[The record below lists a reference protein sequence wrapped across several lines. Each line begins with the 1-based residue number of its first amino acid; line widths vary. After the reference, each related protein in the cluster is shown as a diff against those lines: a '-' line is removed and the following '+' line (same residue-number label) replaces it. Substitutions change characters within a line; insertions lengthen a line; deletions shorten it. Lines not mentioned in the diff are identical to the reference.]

1 MKNIHDNNIDLSL
14 VVATHQGKNR
24 LENLIKSVLNSSDIP
39 REIIIVGTNQED
51 IGNIEKYNA
60 NLNIIF
66 KISQHKNQVYQRK
79 IGLDLASCNFIL
91 QLDDDIR
98 LEKNTL
104 SILYSEIKN
113 KNSKRIIAGTLVN
126 ENYEP
131 ADIRWVTAYNK
142 YYLIR
147 LIVFLLNNFK
157 KVRPNS
163 LIYSGRPIPHINN
176 DKSEI
181 EWLNSSLCFH
191 KDSLKDYC
199 RYKSFG
205 KSYYEDI
212 YTSHNYFCKGYKLD
226 KIKNAILIHPN
237 TQKFSLFDHIK
248 SIKNQ
253 NIIVK
258 TFSKSYI
265 FFFLD
270 VVIFSFIFLVRKI
283 K

>member
-1 MKNIHDNNIDLSL
+1 MKNIHDNSIDLSL

-24 LENLIKSVLNSSDIP
+24 LEKLIKSVLNSSHIP
-39 REIIIVGTNQED
+39 KEIIIIGTNQED
-51 IGNIEKYNA
+51 IDNIKKYNE

-66 KISQHKNQVYQRK
+66 KVSKHKNQVYQRK
-79 IGLDLASCNFIL
+79 IGLDLVSCNFIL

-98 LEKNTL
+98 LRKDTL
-104 SILYSEIKN
+104 SVLYNEIKN
-113 KNSKRIIAGTLVN
+113 NNYKRIIAGTLVN
-126 ENYEP
+126 ENFEP
-131 ADIRWVTAYNK
+131 ADIRWVSAYNK
-142 YYLIR
+142 YYIIR
-147 LIVFLLNNFK
+147 MVVFLLNNFK
-157 KVRPNS
+157 KVKPNT
-163 LIYSGRPIPHINN
+163 LIFSGRPIPHINN

-191 KDSLKDYC
+191 KNSLKDYS

-212 YTSHNYFCKGYKLD
+212 FTSHNYFCKGYKLD
-226 KIKNAILIHPN
+226 KINQAILIHPN
-237 TQKFSLFDHIK
+237 TKKFSILDHIK

-253 NIIVK
+253 YIIVK
-258 TFSKSYI
+258 TYSKSYI

-270 VVIFSFIFLVRKI
+270 ILIFSVIFLIRKI

>member
-1 MKNIHDNNIDLSL
+1 MKNIHDNSIDLSL

-24 LENLIKSVLNSSDIP
+24 LEKLIKSVLNSGVIP
-39 REIIIVGTNQED
+39 REIIIVGTNKED
-51 IGNIEKYNA
+51 IDNIKKYND

-66 KISQHKNQVYQRK
+66 KVSKYKNQVYQRK
-79 IGLDLASCNFIL
+79 IGLDLVSSNFIL

-98 LEKNTL
+98 MEKNSL
-104 SILYSEIKN
+104 SILYNEIKN
-113 KNSKRIIAGTLVN
+113 KNFKRIIAGTLVN
-126 ENYEP
+126 ENHEP
-131 ADIRWVTAYNK
+131 ADIRWVNAYNK

-147 LIVFLLNNFK
+147 LIIFLLNNFK
-157 KVRPNS
+157 KVKPNT
-163 LIYSGRPIPHINN
+163 LIFSGRPIPHINN
-176 DKSEI
+176 EKSEI

-191 KDSLKDYC
+191 KDSLKDYS

-212 YTSHNYFCKGYKLD
+212 FTSHNYYCKGYKLE
-226 KIKNAILIHPN
+226 KISEAILIHPN
-237 TQKFSLFDHIK
+237 TKKFSLLDHIK

-253 NIIVK
+253 YIIVK
-258 TFSKSYI
+258 TYSKSYI

-270 VVIFSFIFLVRKI
+270 ILFFSLIFLIRKI